1 MVPSIQDI
9 RELENQG
16 PVVAV
21 TRQAGD
27 GPPQI
32 QSVSDEEKKAA
43 GDDSNP

>member
-9 RELENQG
+9 RELENQ
-16 PVVAV
+16 
-21 TRQAGD
+21 D

-43 GDDSNP
+43 GDESNP